1 MNPDPTTAREGG
13 PSHQQAPEAELP
25 QAPPGAPE
33 GHDATAPTDTGG
45 RSESVGTG
53 GRTESVGTGGRT
65 ESVGTGGRS
74 ESVGTAGRG
83 EPTGF
88 GAANPAPNGPS
99 AAPAQ
104 AESELDLLIAKA
116 QKADEY
122 LALAQRTQADFENY
136 RKRAVRDAA
145 AAQER
150 GAAKLALA
158 LLPAIDNLERA
169 LAHVDTTETDASADG
184 NGDAS
189 LIAGIKHVHG
199 DVIAAL
205 GRAGIECYSPQG
217 EQFDPQ
223 YHEAV
228 AQQPVQGAQPGV
240 VVEVFQR
247 GYRMGEN
254 VVRPARVVV
263 AG

>member
-1 MNPDPTTAREGG
+1 MPIDPTKAPEVD
-13 PSHQQAPEAELP
+13 PQAPEAELP
-25 QAPPGAPE
+25 QAPPGALE
-33 GHDATAPTDTGG
+33 GHDAVPPGNGGTPPEADTAGTAPQ
-45 RSESVGTG
+45 
-53 GRTESVGTGGRT
+53 TEET
-65 ESVGTGGRS
+65 
-74 ESVGTAGRG
+74 
-83 EPTGF
+83 
-88 GAANPAPNGPS
+88 
-99 AAPAQ
+99 Q
-104 AESELDLLIAKA
+104 AEPEPELDALTVMT

-122 LALAQRTQADFENY
+122 LALAQRTKADFENY

-150 GAAKLALA
+150 GALKLAMA

-169 LAHVDTTETDASADG
+169 LAHVDTTSGDA

-189 LIAGIKHVHG
+189 LVAGIKHVHS
-199 DVIAAL
+199 DVLAAL
-205 GRAGIECYSPQG
+205 GRAGIEPYSPEG

-223 YHEAV
+223 LHEAV
-228 AQQPVQGAQPGV
+228 AQQPVEGAAPGV

>member
-1 MNPDPTTAREGG
+1 MTYSDPTKA
-13 PSHQQAPEAELP
+13 PKAAPQASEAELP

-33 GHDATAPTDTGG
+33 GHDATPPPVAVASPADPERSAQPGAVAPEADPERSAQPGG
-45 RSESVGTG
+45 PDGS
-53 GRTESVGTGGRT
+53 
-65 ESVGTGGRS
+65 
-74 ESVGTAGRG
+74 
-83 EPTGF
+83 P
-88 GAANPAPNGPS
+88 
-99 AAPAQ
+99 
-104 AESELDLLIAKA
+104 LDLDALTARA
-116 QKADEY
+116 AKADEY

-136 RKRAVRDAA
+136 RKRAVREAA

-150 GAAKLALA
+150 GALKLALS

-169 LAHVDTTETDASADG
+169 LAHVDTTGADAGADG
-184 NGDAS
+184 NGGDS
-189 LIAGIKHVHG
+189 LVAGIKHVHS
-199 DVIAAL
+199 DVVAAL
-205 GRAGIECYSPQG
+205 RRVGIEPYSPEG
-217 EQFDPQ
+217 EPFDPQ

-228 AQQPVQGAQPGV
+228 AQQPVQGARPGV

>member
-1 MNPDPTTAREGG
+1 MNPDPTKAPRKVGH
-13 PSHQQAPEAELP
+13 PHAPEAELP
-25 QAPPGAPE
+25 QAPPAAPE
-33 GHDATAPTDTGG
+33 GHDAVAPGD
-45 RSESVGTG
+45 
-53 GRTESVGTGGRT
+53 
-65 ESVGTGGRS
+65 
-74 ESVGTAGRG
+74 
-83 EPTGF
+83 
-88 GAANPAPNGPS
+88 GAACAPGENE
-99 AAPAQ
+99 APPI
-104 AESELDLLIAKA
+104 SELEALVIKA
-116 QKADEY
+116 EKADEY

-136 RKRAVRDAA
+136 RKRAIREAA

-150 GAAKLALA
+150 GAVKLALA

-169 LAHVDTTETDASADG
+169 LAHVDTAEIGDGGQNGAD
-184 NGDAS
+184 S
-189 LIAGIKHVHG
+189 LVAGIKHVHS

-205 GRAGIECYSPQG
+205 ERAGIERYSPEG
-217 EQFDPQ
+217 ERFDPQ

-228 AQQPVQGAQPGV
+228 AQQPVQGAEPGV